1 MEQCFVYSEKNPV
14 QDGKQSILI
23 IQVTSPY
30 SGGKTASKEDLTAKG
45 RNGDTANKIG
55 SLNDDDDKIEI
66 DYEKYLEDSKKS
78 KKPNKSGKVVFLEE
92 IEESNVS
99 SVITPKNEENLDRT
113 NSMKLEHIQ
122 RFNKTDGIIST
133 DTTDSKSVQNDNE
146 SEFSDFQQLT
156 HGDQLAQSLVG
167 ETEKLT
173 EELEERAE
181 SSEIKTANRTDLETP
196 ETLSKVPNSKPDSKV
211 PNSKPDSKVP
221 NSKPDSKVANSKP
234 DSKVTN
240 SEPDSKVPNSKP
252 DSKVPNSKQDSKVP
266 NSEPESKVPNSKP
279 DSKVPNSKPD
289 SKVPNFKPET
299 SQHVK
304 SGKEPF
310 GKRPKTNSK
319 TNDLKIP
326 QKSLP
331 ETSRNGDIR
340 VFFSERSDT
349 SFQTLGKSTIKE
361 TDKGDGTF
369 EADGENN
376 VEKNQIHQTS
386 MSVRGASVEGQN
398 SDILLERGIVEIPS
412 ETPVKEIQLNG
423 HTSADK
429 TVVSQKHKNQNDMQM
444 YVAIVKT
451 SSQMNGHTPA
461 DKTVVSTKNHKY
473 QNVNQRPV
481 VSASEKS
488 LKKTKKT
495 EKVEEKGKSSKS
507 KVTRS
512 KKSGGRKRQ
521 KSNLGDRL
529 TDSYENSRCDTEMS
543 FTLHHSKA
551 DELNCDEFTEV
562 NIVNENQPTA
572 VQAWGNTT
580 EGERRRLS
588 FYWAYRCNLLLW

>member
-1 MEQCFVYSEKNPV
+1 MEQCFVYSEKNPI

-30 SGGKTASKEDLTAKG
+30 SGGKTASKEDLTPKG

-146 SEFSDFQQLT
+146 SEFNDFQQLT

-211 PNSKPDSKVP
+211 PISKPDSKVPNSKPDSKVP
-221 NSKPDSKVANSKP
+221 NSKPDSKVANS
-234 DSKVTN
+234 
-240 SEPDSKVPNSKP
+240 E
-252 DSKVPNSKQDSKVP
+252 
-266 NSEPESKVPNSKP
+266 P

-304 SGKEPF
+304 SGKEPS
-310 GKRPKTNSK
+310 GKRPKINSK
-319 TNDLKIP
+319 TNDLKPP

-340 VFFSERSDT
+340 VVFSERSDT

-376 VEKNQIHQTS
+376 VEKNQINQTS

-429 TVVSQKHKNQNDMQM
+429 TVVSQNHKNQNDMQM
-444 YVAIVKT
+444 YVASVKT

-473 QNVNQRPV
+473 QNVKQRPV

-495 EKVEEKGKSSKS
+495 EKVEEKGKTSTS

-551 DELNCDEFTEV
+551 DELNCDEFREV

>member
-1 MEQCFVYSEKNPV
+1 MNFVFLEIETTDLQDLLFVNVYVEKETHFIYSVNMEQCFVYSEKNPI
-14 QDGKQSILI
+14 QDGKQSISI

-30 SGGKTASKEDLTAKG
+30 SGGKTASKEDLTPKG
-45 RNGDTANKIG
+45 RNGDTASKIG

-92 IEESNVS
+92 IEESHVS

-122 RFNKTDGIIST
+122 RFNKIDGIIST
-133 DTTDSKSVQNDNE
+133 DTTGSESVQNDNE
-146 SEFSDFQQLT
+146 SEFNDVQQLT
-156 HGDQLAQSLVG
+156 HGDQLVQSLVG

-173 EELEERAE
+173 EELEKRAE
-181 SSEIKTANRTDLETP
+181 SSKIKTANRTDLETP

-221 NSKPDSKVANSKP
+221 N
-234 DSKVTN
+234 
-240 SEPDSKVPNSKP
+240 
-252 DSKVPNSKQDSKVP
+252 
-266 NSEPESKVPNSKP
+266 
-279 DSKVPNSKPD
+279 
-289 SKVPNFKPET
+289 FKPET

-304 SGKEPF
+304 SGKEPS
-310 GKRPKTNSK
+310 GKRPKINSK
-319 TNDLKIP
+319 TNDLKPP
-326 QKSLP
+326 QESLP

-340 VFFSERSDT
+340 VVFSERSDT

-376 VEKNQIHQTS
+376 VEKNQINQTS

-398 SDILLERGIVEIPS
+398 SDILLERGIVEIPR
-412 ETPVKEIQLNG
+412 ETPVKEIQLNC

-444 YVAIVKT
+444 YVASVKT

-473 QNVNQRPV
+473 QNVKQRPV

-495 EKVEEKGKSSKS
+495 EKVEEKGKSSES

-521 KSNLGDRL
+521 KSNLGDTKL
-529 TDSYENSRCDTEMS
+529 TDSFENSRCDTEMS

-551 DELNCDEFTEV
+551 DELNCDEFREV

-588 FYWAYRCNLLLW
+588 F

>member
-1 MEQCFVYSEKNPV
+1 MEQCFVYSEKSPV
-14 QDGKQSILI
+14 QDGKQSISI
-23 IQVTSPY
+23 IQITSPY
-30 SGGKTASKEDLTAKG
+30 SGGKTASKEDLTPKG

-92 IEESNVS
+92 IEESHVS

-122 RFNKTDGIIST
+122 RFNKIDGIIST
-133 DTTDSKSVQNDNE
+133 DTTGSESVQNDNE
-146 SEFSDFQQLT
+146 SEFNDVQQLT
-156 HGDQLAQSLVG
+156 HGDQLVQSLVG

-173 EELEERAE
+173 EELEKRAE
-181 SSEIKTANRTDLETP
+181 SSKIKTANRTDLETP

-221 NSKPDSKVANSKP
+221 N
-234 DSKVTN
+234 
-240 SEPDSKVPNSKP
+240 
-252 DSKVPNSKQDSKVP
+252 
-266 NSEPESKVPNSKP
+266 
-279 DSKVPNSKPD
+279 
-289 SKVPNFKPET
+289 FKPET

-304 SGKEPF
+304 SGKEPS
-310 GKRPKTNSK
+310 GKRPKINSK
-319 TNDLKIP
+319 TNDLKPP
-326 QKSLP
+326 QESLP

-340 VFFSERSDT
+340 VVFSERSDT

-376 VEKNQIHQTS
+376 VEKNQINQTS

-444 YVAIVKT
+444 YVASVKT
-451 SSQMNGHTPA
+451 SSQLNGHTPA
-461 DKTVVSTKNHKY
+461 DKTVLSTKNHKY
-473 QNVNQRPV
+473 QNVKQRPV

-521 KSNLGDRL
+521 KSNLGDTKL
-529 TDSYENSRCDTEMS
+529 TDSFENSRCDTEMS

-588 FYWAYRCNLLLW
+588 F